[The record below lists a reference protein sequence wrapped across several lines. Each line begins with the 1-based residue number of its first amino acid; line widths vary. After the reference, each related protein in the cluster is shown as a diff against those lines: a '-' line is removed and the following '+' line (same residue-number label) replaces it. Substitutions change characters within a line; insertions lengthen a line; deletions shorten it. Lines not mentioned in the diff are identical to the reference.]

1 MSRWRRVLGQC
12 TRLARFGLVR
22 SEHVGGHFEMLQAL
36 LGMGWRAATLSRGC
50 HQRRETWWDRA
61 RCAATIYARRRRV
74 GTLVELLE
82 RAYGDGLSAAV
93 VAIVALAVSGE

>member
-1 MSRWRRVLGQC
+1 MDCHEPLRGVLGQC

-50 HQRRETWWDRA
+50 HTAA
-61 RCAATIYARRRRV
+61 RNVV
-74 GTLVELLE
+74 GPGEMRCDDLCTCGGSRDV
-82 RAYGDGLSAAV
+82 GGTGGKGLR
-93 VAIVALAVSGE
+93 